1 MIANLKTLRPDIAD
15 RITDA
20 KEGLVDALLNLT
32 WQRCSGDG
40 PDGETV
46 CGTKPSLRFVSGFL
60 LPRYEETGQEDETSD
75 IHLSTHGI
83 DCQIVAG
90 AQGNLTIDVAFSI
103 YVRALP
109 EWQEL
114 VRPELDLFPNPPLR
128 RDLEQA
134 IRDTMRQRLA
144 DAKAAEAK
152 KPTDQR
158 RHYHDLQQEI
168 YRALL
173 TEHGVRVSLDGW
185 VADAEEAVPDT
196 DVIVTG
202 GEDAADPAA
211 DNDHRD
217 TPSLA
222 AQKGHYIFDND
233 LAAQGIDVPQKWR
246 RLRVRLQPLT
256 IDLSNPD
263 ALQTEAAT
271 WSRMMRA
278 AISDTVA
285 AWLDSSEGQD
295 CAYRPAT
302 IKPSDFRSEESWI
315 QFLTRLRATVP
326 LPTEIAPSLDGLQLA
341 IHTGSDLRDSDRTN
355 LRVILENNSRE
366 VAKRKRERFEHAI
379 HHVRMTVT
387 LPAPMHLPL
396 ALDRIEPSYRFRGFL
411 TYPAIGINCGVRE
424 SRQSDRLLL
433 TTSWMPRYQQPRV
446 LPQQLDDVPS
456 RFDALGHN
464 TFDPSTLRPLVHAYR
479 KWIKD
484 QEQTIDPAYGVD
496 DPDDASRERE
506 RLKQDVANY
515 RDEADRIALGIAL
528 LKHAHERF
536 LNDPQSQKA
545 LPYRAWL
552 LLNNT
557 FRAAG
562 AERGIENWRLF
573 QLAFVLA
580 HIPTLAS
587 RMAAYAQAPWFDPAF
602 DEETATL
609 LYFPTGG
616 GKSEAFLGLLV
627 FNLFL
632 DRLRGKDAGVTALIR
647 YPLRLLTLQQAQRL
661 LAILMQ
667 AELLRREHAIGT
679 QSFEIGFW
687 VGSGNTPN
695 RPDDPRLG
703 PVPRLNDSKH
713 RDDQHAG
720 IDYREVNQSFNK
732 IPTCP
737 LCKHDTGLR
746 RISCETDEEIG
757 IFCFHEACTWNRA
770 TNNASFPFLII
781 DRDIY
786 RHAPAVLLGVIDKLA
801 LIGQHPATINKVMG
815 MFGLARWRERRTG
828 HFVMPS
834 RKMLKD
840 GPDAKGCEPL
850 APAYQGGV
858 EAFFDPFPSLII
870 QDEAHLLEE
879 SLGTFA
885 GLFETL
891 LERLFLRASDLLG
904 DRVARSPYG
913 DRPARLPK
921 VIAAT
926 ATVSVPQQQFG
937 MLYQRRHMHFPYPGT
952 SIYQSFY
959 AVPAESTDPNRRGL
973 GGSGPRAPEIEA
985 PWMRIYASIMTNG
998 RNHTVTTVSVLAAYH
1013 LAITELWQD
1022 FLDDA
1027 HRNVALKRVLDAL
1040 TPGTLLT
1047 PFHEAA
1053 IRACADSDPAIMPTL
1068 LDLMRISLTY
1078 VTNKKGG
1085 DQVIDA
1091 FREEVIKSHQRHGRA
1106 LGQLHTRLISGG
1118 VDVAQIQD
1126 IIREAEGLYRPGEPF
1141 PDLEHSLRNIVAT
1154 SAISHGVDVD
1164 KFNAMFFAG
1173 MPNDIAE
1180 FIQASSR
1187 VGRVHVGFSLL
1198 IPTPHARR
1206 DRYIVETHDIFHR
1219 FLERMIS
1226 PPAITR
1232 WAASAHDRILTS
1244 LFQAWLCGWAEQKLF
1259 IDYPDNEK
1267 DKAPTFHTV
1276 NDVNRLLTGAEL
1288 PGASKDFMEFA
1299 VQAVGIPGRGVAK
1312 LGAAPHPDYYD
1323 GRIRNLAKQLTD
1335 ELRTQ
1340 YTTTK
1345 LSEYWEGAPV
1355 GSRPMMSLRD
1365 IDEAG
1370 RFVGARP
1377 YGAHH
1382 RLRGDEER
1390 ALIADALRIVRRQ
1403 SGRVSELD
1411 SEEREG

>member
-1 MIANLKTLRPDIAD
+1 MRIADLKSLRPDITD

-32 WQRCSGDG
+32 WQRCSGEG
-40 PDGETV
+40 PDGETIF
-46 CGTKPSLRFVSGFL
+46 GTKPSLRFVSGFL

-83 DCQIVAG
+83 DCQISAG
-90 AQGNLTIDVAFSI
+90 ARGYLTVDVTFSI

-109 EWQEL
+109 NWQEL

-128 RDLEQA
+128 GDLERT

-144 DAKAAEAK
+144 DAKTAEAK
-152 KPTDQR
+152 KPADQR
-158 RHYHDLQQEI
+158 RHHRDLQQEI
-168 YRALL
+168 YHALL
-173 TEHGVRVSLDGW
+173 AEHGVRVSQNGW
-185 VADAEEAVPDT
+185 VADAEESVRGT
-196 DVIVTG
+196 DVIVSDGKDT
-202 GEDAADPAA
+202 DDPAA
-211 DNDHRD
+211 ENDPHD
-217 TPSLA
+217 SPSLV
-222 AQKGHYIFDND
+222 AQRGRYIFDND
-233 LAAQGIDVPQKWR
+233 LAAKGIDVPQKWR
-246 RLRVRLQPLT
+246 RLRVRLQPIT
-256 IDLSNPD
+256 VDLSNPE
-263 ALQTEAAT
+263 ALKTEAAS
-271 WSRMMRA
+271 WSQMMRT
-278 AISDTVA
+278 AISNTVTV
-285 AWLDSSEGQD
+285 WLNSGEGQD
-295 CAYRPAT
+295 WAYRPST
-302 IKPSDFRSEESWI
+302 IRPSDFRSEESWK
-315 QFLTRLRATVP
+315 QFLTRLRANVP
-326 LPTEIAPSLDGLQLA
+326 LPTEIAPNLDGLRLA
-341 IHTGSDLRDSDRTN
+341 IHTEPDLRDAGRTN
-355 LRVILENNSRE
+355 LRVILENNSSE
-366 VAKRKRERFEHAI
+366 VARRKRERFEHAI
-379 HHVRMTVT
+379 HQVQMTVT
-387 LPAPMHLPL
+387 LPTPIHRPL
-396 ALDRIEPSYRFRGFL
+396 KLDRIEPSYRFRDFL
-411 TYPAIGINCGVRE
+411 TYPAIGINCGVSE
-424 SRQSDRLLL
+424 AHHSDRLHL
-433 TTSWMPRYQQPRV
+433 TTNWMPRYQQPRV
-446 LPQQLDDVPS
+446 VPQQLDEVPS
-456 RFDALGHN
+456 RFAALGHEK
-464 TFDPSTLRPLVHAYR
+464 FDPSTLRPLVHAYR
-479 KWIKD
+479 KWIED
-484 QEQTIDPAYGVD
+484 QEQTIDPGYGVEN
-496 DPDDASRERE
+496 PDDASRERE
-506 RLKQDVANY
+506 TLRQDIASY
-515 RDEADRIALGIAL
+515 RDEVDRIDLGINL
-528 LKHAHERF
+528 LEHAHKCF
-536 LNDPQSQKA
+536 LDEPQSQEA

-552 LLNNT
+552 LLNNA
-557 FRAAG
+557 FLAAG
-562 AERGIENWRLF
+562 ADRGIEEWRLF

-587 RMAAYAQAPWFDPAF
+587 RMAAYAQAPWFDPDF

-616 GKSEAFLGLLV
+616 GKSEAFFGLLV

-661 LAILMQ
+661 LAILMR
-667 AELLRREHAIGT
+667 AELIRREHAIGT
-679 QSFEIGFW
+679 QPFEIGFW

-695 RPDDPRLG
+695 RSDDPRLD
-703 PVPRLNDSKH
+703 PVPRLNDPKH
-713 RDDQHAG
+713 RDDLHTG
-720 IDYREVNQSFNK
+720 NDYREVNHSFNK
-732 IPTCP
+732 VPSCP
-737 LCKHDTGLR
+737 SCKNDTGLR
-746 RISCETDEEIG
+746 RITCKTDEEIG

-770 TNNASFPFLII
+770 TNSAPLPFLIV

-801 LIGQHPATINKVMG
+801 LLGQHPATINRVMG
-815 MFGLARWRERRTG
+815 MFGLARWRERHTG
-828 HFVMPS
+828 RFVMPS
-834 RKMLKD
+834 RQMLKN
-840 GPDAKGCEPL
+840 GPDANDCEPL

-858 EAFFDPFPSLII
+858 EAFSDPFPSLII

-891 LERLFLRASDLLG
+891 LEHLFLRASDLLG

-913 DRPARLPK
+913 QKSARLPK

-937 MLYQRRHMHFPYPGT
+937 TLYQRRHMHFPYPGT
-952 SIYQSFY
+952 SIYRSFY
-959 AVPAESTDPNRRGL
+959 AVPAEPADPNRRGV
-973 GGSGPRAPEIEA
+973 GGGGPRAPEIEA

-1022 FLDDA
+1022 FLDDS
-1027 HRNVALKRVLDAL
+1027 RRSLALKRVLGAL
-1040 TPGTLLT
+1040 TPGTPLM
-1047 PFHEAA
+1047 PFHEAS
-1053 IRACADSDPAIMPTL
+1053 IRACANADPAVLPTL

-1091 FREEVIKSHQRHGRA
+1091 FREEVIKIHKRHDRR
-1106 LGQLHTRLISGG
+1106 LGQLLTRLISGG
-1118 VDVAQIQD
+1118 VDVAQIQNVM
-1126 IIREAEGLYRPGEPF
+1126 REAEGLHRPGNTF
-1141 PDLEHSLRNIVAT
+1141 PNLEHSLRNIVAT

-1198 IPTPHARR
+1198 VPTPHARR

-1232 WAASAHDRILTS
+1232 WAASAHDRALTS

-1259 IDYPDNEK
+1259 IDYTDDEK
-1267 DKAPTFHTV
+1267 EKAPTFHTV
-1276 NDVNRLLTGAEL
+1276 NDVNRLLTGPEL

-1299 VQAVGIPGRGVAK
+1299 VQAIGIPGRGVAK
-1312 LGAAPHPDYYD
+1312 LGAAPHPEYYD
-1323 GRIRNLAKQLTD
+1323 GRIRDLAKQLTD
-1335 ELRTQ
+1335 EFRTQ

-1345 LSEYWEGAPV
+1345 LSEYWDGAPV
-1355 GSRPMMSLRD
+1355 GSRPMLSLRD

-1370 RFVGARP
+1370 RFVGSRP
-1377 YGAHH
+1377 YGAH
-1382 RLRGDEER
+1382 RLKGDNEK

-1411 SEEREG
+1411 GEEREG